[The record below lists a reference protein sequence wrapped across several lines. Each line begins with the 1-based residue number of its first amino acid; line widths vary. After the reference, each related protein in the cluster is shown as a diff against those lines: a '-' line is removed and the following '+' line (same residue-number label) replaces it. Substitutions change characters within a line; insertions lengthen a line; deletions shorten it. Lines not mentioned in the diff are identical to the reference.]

1 MTERGQNLL
10 QKLIAKI
17 QNNSFEFINK
27 DDHMYEDNKI
37 NFKDVKIKALMSQQE
52 KVDINDESKQLNY
65 DEEDK
70 EIDSNNWND
79 SNSKPNSIEHDASL
93 DDNSVNE
100 GQDELIEDK

>member
-1 MTERGQNLL
+1 
-10 QKLIAKI
+10 
-17 QNNSFEFINK
+17 
-27 DDHMYEDNKI
+27 MYEDNKI

-52 KVDINDESKQLNY
+52 KVGINDESKQLNY